1 MIEEDLVD
9 EDHEAR
15 DGEEDVDD
23 AEGGG
28 EEVSPPLVFP
38 VDLVEMFAVKKYN
51 WEEPEYRDLIMD
63 YR

>member
-28 EEVSPPLVFP
+28 EEVSPPLVLP
-38 VDLVEMFAVKKYN
+38 VDLVEMFTVKKYN